1 MRSTKRH
8 DRASALYRILTNKR
22 QTGYSLDE
30 LCSQLQCSESTA
42 KRLIRDL
49 RNEYNHPIEFDQER
63 GGYFYNREQQDVGSF
78 EMPGLWFMETELRAL
93 LTMQHLLGSIDSGR
107 LAEEIAPFGAKIEQ
121 ILATTGVE
129 PGDVARRIRIIG
141 IADRPVDA
149 NIFRCS
155 TDAVLQRR
163 KMSFRYTPRS
173 RPIYEI
179 EDRTVSPQR
188 LVHYRDNWYLDAW
201 CHARNALRT
210 FALDQMEE
218 VRRLDETAIDVDDAQ
233 LDAILKSAYGIF
245 AGKPTA
251 TALLRFSPE
260 RAQWV
265 SKEVWHRNQKGRFL
279 LDGSWEVSVPYSVP
293 HELIMD
299 ILKHGP
305 HVEVLEPESLRRE
318 VIALL
323 ELAAERYGRKD

>member
-1 MRSTKRH
+1 
-8 DRASALYRILTNKR
+8 
-22 QTGYSLDE
+22 
-30 LCSQLQCSESTA
+30 
-42 KRLIRDL
+42 
-49 RNEYNHPIEFDQER
+49 
-63 GGYFYNREQQDVGSF
+63 
-78 EMPGLWFMETELRAL
+78 
-93 LTMQHLLGSIDSGR
+93 
-107 LAEEIAPFGAKIEQ
+107 
-121 ILATTGVE
+121 
-129 PGDVARRIRIIG
+129 
-141 IADRPVDA
+141 
-149 NIFRCS
+149 
-155 TDAVLQRR
+155 
-163 KMSFRYTPRS
+163 
-173 RPIYEI
+173 
-179 EDRTVSPQR
+179 
-188 LVHYRDNWYLDAW
+188 LDAW

-323 ELAAERYGRKD
+323 ERRWGVWRKS